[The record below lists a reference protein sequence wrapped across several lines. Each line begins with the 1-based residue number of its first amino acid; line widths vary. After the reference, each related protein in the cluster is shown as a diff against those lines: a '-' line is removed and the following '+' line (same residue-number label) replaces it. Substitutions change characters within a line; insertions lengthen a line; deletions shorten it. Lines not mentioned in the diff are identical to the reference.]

1 MAALKFVMRN
11 KRFFH
16 EAQVGGQPWAGLEA
30 QQRHL
35 SSQSLLCPVTP
46 ASLLLSP
53 QLPNITSTV
62 AAPLTPQGHK
72 IQARSHR
79 LAHMP
84 SVV

>member
-35 SSQSLLCPVTP
+35 SSQSLLCP
-46 ASLLLSP
+46 AW
-53 QLPNITSTV
+53 
-62 AAPLTPQGHK
+62 
-72 IQARSHR
+72 
-79 LAHMP
+79 
-84 SVV
+84 